1 MGAVPDDQV
10 ATTSGCKSDHRVLA
24 LHRATKGP
32 ASLWEPQRVMVRPM
46 RVGHIAVRR
55 CAVVLAVLLLASCGG
70 TSADPP
76 LADSAAEQDLGGV
89 DPAAAFLMQ
98 DLGIDAAEAE
108 RRLKLQEQTPALE
121 ADLRARFPETFA
133 GLWIDQAGGGT
144 VTIATKGGDPAV
156 VKLASGRGFDATS
169 VSVTWSSAE
178 LEATAGRLR
187 PGAAALGLGIGVDTR
202 SNQVLIM
209 RPPDVSAE
217 SVSALLAAEPPG
229 LVRIEQGRDTT
240 G

>member
-1 MGAVPDDQV
+1 M
-10 ATTSGCKSDHRVLA
+10 
-24 LHRATKGP
+24 
-32 ASLWEPQRVMVRPM
+32 RPIS
-46 RVGHIAVRR
+46 VGQMAVRH
-55 CAVVLAVLLLASCGG
+55 CAGVLAVLLLASCGG
-70 TSADPP
+70 TSADSPS
-76 LADSAAEQDLGGV
+76 ADSAAEQGLGDV
-89 DPAAAFLMQ
+89 DPAVAFLMQ
-98 DLGIDAAEAE
+98 DLGIDAAEAQ

-133 GLWIDQAGGGT
+133 GLWINQDGGRT

-156 VKLASGRGFDATS
+156 VKLARGRGLDATG

-178 LEATAGRLR
+178 LEAAADRLSL
-187 PGAAALGLGIGVDTR
+187 GAAARGLGIGVDIR

-217 SVSALLAAEPPG
+217 SVSGLLAAEPPG
-229 LVRIEQGRDTT
+229 LVRIEQGSDTT

>member
-1 MGAVPDDQV
+1 MHV
-10 ATTSGCKSDHRVLA
+10 AR
-24 LHRATKGP
+24 
-32 ASLWEPQRVMVRPM
+32 
-46 RVGHIAVRR
+46 IAVRR
-55 CAVVLAVLLLASCGG
+55 CAGVFAALLLASCGG
-70 TSADPP
+70 TSADSP
-76 LADSAAEQDLGGV
+76 LADSAAQQGLGDV

-98 DLGIDAAEAE
+98 DLGIDAAEAQ

-133 GLWIDQAGGGT
+133 GLWINQDGGGT

-156 VKLASGRGFDATS
+156 VRLARGRGFDATA
-169 VSVTWSSAE
+169 VSATWSSAE
-178 LEATAGRLR
+178 LEAAAGRLS
-187 PGAAALGLGIGVDTR
+187 PGAAALGLGIGVDIR

-217 SVSALLAAEPPG
+217 SASALLAAEPPG
-229 LVRIEQGRDTT
+229 LVRIEQGSDTT